1 MLKNVQSHE
10 RRETLERPSLS
21 FGPNVE
27 GYWTLLLFAIR
38 RKLIERCKQNQK
50 AKRERERE
58 RERERASRVSS
69 IFGQRSRPSLVEEKA
84 GAKNVCSNDRKSVSS
99 QRLAGVS
106 ENDGFDTSR
115 ETEYCIYRVLC
126 PKYSNPCT
134 ISVVEFRGAMDL
146 MQEAGCKQKDM
157 LQMQL

>member
-1 MLKNVQSHE
+1 LRFGEN
-10 RRETLERPSLS
+10 LS
-21 FGPNVE
+21 NGVNK
-27 GYWTLLLFAIR
+27 T
-38 RKLIERCKQNQK
+38 RKQ
-50 AKRERERE
+50 
-58 RERERASRVSS
+58 RERERAFGRSF

-84 GAKNVCSNDRKSVSS
+84 GAKNVCSNDGKPVSS

-115 ETEYCIYRVLC
+115 ETEYCIYMVLC

-134 ISVVEFRGAMDL
+134 ISMVEFHGAMDL

>member
-1 MLKNVQSHE
+1 
-10 RRETLERPSLS
+10 
-21 FGPNVE
+21 
-27 GYWTLLLFAIR
+27 LFEIWI
-38 RKLIERCKQNQK
+38 KLVDRLKQNQK

-58 RERERASRVSS
+58 RERELLVGASRVYS
-69 IFGQRSRPSLVEEKA
+69 IFGQRSRPSLQQEKA
-84 GAKNVCSNDRKSVSS
+84 GAKNACSNDRKPVSS

-115 ETEYCIYRVLC
+115 ETEYCIYMVLC
-126 PKYSNPCT
+126 PKFSNPCN
-134 ISVVEFRGAMDL
+134 ISMVEFHGAMDL